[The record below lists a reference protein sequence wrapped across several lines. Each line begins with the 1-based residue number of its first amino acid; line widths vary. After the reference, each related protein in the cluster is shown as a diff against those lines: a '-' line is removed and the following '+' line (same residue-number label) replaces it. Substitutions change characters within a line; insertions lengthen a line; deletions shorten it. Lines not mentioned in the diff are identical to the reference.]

1 VPLAL
6 TGYEWGLLSAA
17 VAFIVFALVVALVVP
32 RSRPTFP
39 GRSLGWF
46 ITACIVF
53 FAIQMTAVVLLA
65 EVGEAESH
73 EEAAPTGP
81 GETETT
87 PTETTETETTE
98 TETTETTET
107 ATTDTAAITETDA
120 PTQGDPAA
128 GREVFLNS
136 APACGGCHTLADAE
150 ATGVIGPNL
159 DQSQPDFAL
168 VVDRVTNGQG
178 VMPSFSDSLTEEQ
191 IADVA
196 AYVSSAAG

>member
-1 VPLAL
+1 VPFAL

-39 GRSLGWF
+39 GRYLGWF

-65 EVGEAESH
+65 ELGEAH
-73 EEAAPTGP
+73 ETAVHEPEP

-87 PTETTETETTE
+87 PTETETTETETEPTETTE

-107 ATTDTAAITETDA
+107 GTTAPPAAS
-120 PTQGDPAA
+120 GDPVA
-128 GREVFLNS
+128 GKAVFVDMD
-136 APACGGCHTLADAE
+136 CGGCHTLADAG
-150 ATGVIGPNL
+150 ASGVIGPDL
-159 DQSQPDFAL
+159 DANPPPFDL
-168 VVDRVTNGQG
+168 VVDRVTNGLN
-178 VMPSFSDSLTEEQ
+178 VMPSFSDQLTEQQ
-191 IADVA
+191 IRDVA
-196 AYVSSAAG
+196 QYVSTAAG